1 MFKFKSTIIKGLKA
15 DIDYLKA
22 GISGQNKELVSLRE
36 DKFKLT
42 VKLKKAEGLESV
54 LLKLTDTKQSFEGM
68 VAAGGCIAYK
78 DIKDDIEAG
87 LSDNIPR
94 YVKDLFGGKVIKQE
108 ANKAIKISKA
118 GFVETGVTRETC
130 DKGRTYKLIQE

>member
-22 GISGQNKELVSLRE
+22 SIRGQNKELVKLRV
-36 DKFKLT
+36 DKL
-42 VKLKKAEGLESV
+42 VLIDKLKKAESLESI
-54 LLKLTDTKQSFEGM
+54 LTKLVETKQSFDG
-68 VAAGGCIAYK
+68 VLAAGGCMVYK

-94 YVKDLFGGKVIKQE
+94 YIKDLFGGKVIKQE
-108 ANKAIKISKA
+108 GETAILISKS
-118 GFVETGVTRETC
+118 GHIKTGLTKQTC